1 MSGPAPVSPRTPTTS
16 TVDSTDAAGA
26 SGPSPSARA
35 RHPIDRAKNTIARHE
50 ERRAPFEPPH
60 VPLKLDD
67 LPVLSAAELQAGSTR
82 GYLLEV
88 LGRSA
93 NDTLDGFVSGTRN
106 LSKRDFHELMTLLRD
121 SGRFGET
128 MKRLESDPRLRADFL
143 TAAVQCG
150 YLEATP
156 ARAQAKPGVI
166 APPEQPALVKN
177 DPLLPQE
184 LRSLIHAEN
193 KQLAAAYLSAFDR
206 YTDAWCKAVAEAT
219 TPGAIR
225 TLGDFSTP
233 PTLYEPGVT
242 GSDHKRNGW
251 SQGLTGTG
259 RGIERA
265 SRALS
270 DKISDLRGEA
280 RAGSYSLDL
289 QGGLKVKAGAGFFKQ
304 TLDAKGTATEL
315 GAKADLG
322 PVALTGSADSRGN
335 TTKGVTIGSF
345 TAERTVDGKGR
356 AKDTFTV
363 KVNENLSTY
372 ASVGEAT
379 FGGGL
384 KATTKVGDSVELSVK
399 VGFKAHGI
407 PREYYQDIGSAPSG
421 FFGPMPE
428 FEQQVSWQSMPPERR
443 DWYAR
448 QGFTPQNWSV
458 R

>member
-1 MSGPAPVSPRTPTTS
+1 M
-16 TVDSTDAAGA
+16 
-26 SGPSPSARA
+26 
-35 RHPIDRAKNTIARHE
+35 N
-50 ERRAPFEPPH
+50 
-60 VPLKLDD
+60 D
-67 LPVLSAAELQAGSTR
+67 LPALSAAELQAGNNR

-88 LGRSA
+88 VGRTA

-106 LSKRDFHELMTLLRD
+106 LSKRDFRELVELLRD
-121 SGRFGET
+121 SDRFGEV

-143 TAAVQCG
+143 TAAVQSG
-150 YLEATP
+150 YLGATP
-156 ARAQAKPGVI
+156 ARVQAKPGVI

-193 KQLAAAYLSAFDR
+193 KQLAAAYLTAFDR
-206 YTDAWCKAVAEAT
+206 YTDAWCAAVAAAA

-242 GSDHKRNGW
+242 DTDLKWNGW
-251 SQGLTGTG
+251 SQGLTGTS
-259 RGIERA
+259 RGVPRA
-265 SRALS
+265 SKALS
-270 DKISDLRGEA
+270 DKLSDLRGEA

-289 QGGLKVKAGAGFFKQ
+289 QGGVKLKAGPAWAKQ
-304 TLDAKGTATEL
+304 TVDTKGTATEIGVKVEAPWVEL
-315 GAKADLG
+315 SRS
-322 PVALTGSADSRGN
+322 TDSRGN
-335 TTKGVTIGSF
+335 HTTSVTVAGVT
-345 TAERTVDGKGR
+345 TERTVDANGK
-356 AKDTFTV
+356 AKDTFQV
-363 KVNENLSTY
+363 KMNENLSVY
-372 ASVGEAT
+372 SSVGEVN

-384 KATTKVGDSVELSVK
+384 KGTAKLSDNVELSAK

-428 FEQQVSWQSMPPERR
+428 FEQQVSWQSMPAERR

-448 QGFTPQNWSV
+448 QGFNPQNWSV